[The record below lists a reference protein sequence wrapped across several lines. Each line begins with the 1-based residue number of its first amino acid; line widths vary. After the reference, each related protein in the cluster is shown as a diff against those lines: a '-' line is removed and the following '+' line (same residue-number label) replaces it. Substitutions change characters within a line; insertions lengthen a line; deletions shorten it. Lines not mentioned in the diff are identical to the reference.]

1 MGWFPSA
8 GCGRACQKRYLLE
21 SVDVDLPLL
30 VSLRA
35 HEHRRSDQEEV
46 REGIAVDIQRLQHAA
61 EVGADLHRGQ
71 SFAARMLS

>member
-1 MGWFPSA
+1 MGWFPA
-8 GCGRACQKRYLLE
+8 AVCRHGRQKRYLRE

-61 EVGADLHRGQ
+61 EVGADLQRGQ